1 MTYHIPNEI
10 MIPNWRSCV
19 GKEISDPNISKYLK
33 SNYKNGKGGL
43 IYGKKYVY
51 FAKLMQLGLNFE
63 DFLNKQNDDGSILIS
78 SKINDRDT
86 LNEKLKYNTKYQVCI
101 PIIAKNTERDKYTFK
116 GYFMYTG
123 KGTGNESTKFV
134 FRPITDDDQNIEKIL
149 PDNDNPVNID
159 YKDETNEQ
167 YENENNPSKRQ
178 KTHMVEYE
186 PIRKSVKVSF
196 NGHTYD
202 SKTEASYAV
211 FLTHLHKEFTTQYT
225 TDVCLNPEK
234 NYNLYTI
241 DKALFHNNVLQCL
254 LEIKGSYPT
263 VEEEILCEKVALQ
276 NESIPVYI
284 FHGTLTIPY
293 PIGQTVMKNR
303 GYEGIRYVYENGILS
318 RDSGYVFVERNGCI
332 TIDKKRSSSDLS
344 FCTNKLRAAY
354 EFVENFVYDIIE

>member
-10 MIPNWRSCV
+10 IIPNWRSCV
-19 GKEISDPNISKYLK
+19 GKEISDPTISKYLK

-51 FAKLMQLGLNFE
+51 FAKLMQLGFNFD
-63 DFLNKQNDDGSILIS
+63 DFLNKQNDDGSISIS
-78 SKINDRDT
+78 SKMNDRDI
-86 LNEKLKYNTKYQVCI
+86 LSEKLNYNTKHQICI

-116 GYFMYTG
+116 GYFMYIG
-123 KGTGNESTKFV
+123 KGTGGESTKFV
-134 FRPITDDDQNIEKIL
+134 FHPVADEDQYVEETIN
-149 PDNDNPVNID
+149 DNDNSVNLG
-159 YKDETNEQ
+159 YEDET
-167 YENENNPSKRQ
+167 YGKNENSYEPSKRQ
-178 KTHMVEYE
+178 KTYMVEYE
-186 PIRKSVKVSF
+186 PIRKSVRVSF

-225 TDVCLNPEK
+225 TEVCLNPEK

-263 VEEEILCEKVALQ
+263 VEEEILCEKVAFQ
-276 NESIPVYI
+276 NESVPVYI
-284 FHGTLTIPY
+284 FHGNLTIPY
-293 PIGQTVMKNR
+293 PIGPTPMKNH
-303 GYEGIRYVYENGILS
+303 GYEGIRFIYENGILS

-332 TIDKKRSSSDLS
+332 TIDKKRNSNDLS

-354 EFVENFVYDIIE
+354 EFVEKYMYDIIE